1 MSHLR
6 MPAVVRL
13 LMCAA
18 LAGTVSAGTLP
29 SGRTADESNTA
40 AADELPTMNSFSG
53 YIIAVG

>member
-1 MSHLR
+1 MSQLR

-18 LAGTVSAGTLP
+18 LAGAVSAGTLP

-40 AADELPTMNSFSG
+40 AADEMPTTSSFSG